1 MNFMLDIDKSQYG
14 DKIVKTAGFGE
25 TALFGAKILLIGMVT
40 VFAVLCLIWLCLTIF
55 KSAFSHDSKKTVKAI
70 KTEAEPV
77 VDVAPV
83 VVADDSEIIAVIA
96 AAIAAAESESV
107 SGAKFRVVSFRRK

>member
-14 DKIVKTAGFGE
+14 EKIRDTVGFGE

-55 KSAFSHDSKKTVKAI
+55 KTAFSKDSKKTVKAT
-70 KTEAEPV
+70 KTVAEPV
-77 VDVAPV
+77 VEAAPV